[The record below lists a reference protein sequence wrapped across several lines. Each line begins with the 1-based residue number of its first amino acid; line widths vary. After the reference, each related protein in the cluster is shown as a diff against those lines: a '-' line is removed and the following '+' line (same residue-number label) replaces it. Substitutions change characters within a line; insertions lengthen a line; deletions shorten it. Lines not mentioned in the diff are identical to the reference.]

1 MPVVKINALHVEAGR
16 GDELAARFASR
27 AGQVDKTDGFEEF
40 QLLRPTD
47 DRGTWL
53 VYTRWRDEESFQAWV
68 NSPAFQHG
76 HRGAQAANDAPQHQ
90 HHIAMSSE
98 LWQFTLE
105 QKTEATT

>member
-1 MPVVKINALHVEAGR
+1 MSVVKINALHVEAGR

-53 VYTRWRDEESFQAWV
+53 VYTRWRDEEAFQAWT
-68 NSPAFQHG
+68 SSRAFEQGHARPAG
-76 HRGAQAANDAPQHQ
+76 PQGPVATH
-90 HHIAMSSE
+90 SE
-98 LWQFTLE
+98 LWSFAVE
-105 QKTEATT
+105 QQAKAPGTVGT

>member
-47 DRGTWL
+47 DRATWL
-53 VYTRWRDEESFQAWV
+53 VYTRWRDEESFQAWTS
-68 NSPAFQHG
+68 SPAFEQG
-76 HRGAQAANDAPQHQ
+76 HARPAGPPGPGAPPPRPWALPAPAH
-90 HHIAMSSE
+90 
-98 LWQFTLE
+98 
-105 QKTEATT
+105 TED

>member
-1 MPVVKINALHVEAGR
+1 MSVVKINALHVEAGR

-53 VYTRWRDEESFQAWV
+53 VYTRWRDEESFQAWTS
-68 NSPAFQHG
+68 SPAFEQG
-76 HRGAQAANDAPQHQ
+76 HARPAGPQGPVATH
-90 HHIAMSSE
+90 SE
-98 LWQFTLE
+98 LWSFSVE
-105 QKTEATT
+105 QHTKAPGTVGP